1 MNTIDK
7 INVIVS
13 PYDLQVDDIIR
24 SSQTIRYKLYL
35 PLDVKAQAKIKRA
48 TKDIEYC
55 LTTALQTNEFSLF
68 KDMDSLCIE
77 CKSDHF
83 DIVPFSNFVNTL
95 ISQPGLKLALG
106 QDQNGQKLITDLSK
120 APHILVAGTT
130 GSGKSELLHTFIASL
145 ITDIQKMPIELLI
158 IDPKRAEYSCYKNCR
173 SIQLVTEMS
182 DAVLY
187 FKSAVRKMEERY
199 LELERNAAKD
209 IYKYTGTMDMHP
221 IVIVIDEL
229 ADLILTHKE
238 IEKDIVRIAQK
249 ARACGIHLIIG
260 TQTPRANIITGQ
272 IKANIP
278 TKIALKTVNSLE
290 SRIILDRNGAD
301 KLCGRG
307 DMLYLGNGAFDTIR
321 IQSPYITESEKKYLA
336 SKLARQKGA

>member
-1 MNTIDK
+1 MNTIDR
-7 INVIVS
+7 INAIVA
-13 PYDLQVDDIIR
+13 PYSLKVDDIIR

-55 LTTALQTNEFSLF
+55 LTTALQTNEFSLI
-68 KDMDSLCIE
+68 KDTDSLCIE

-83 DIVPFSNFVNTL
+83 DIVPFSNFVNTI

-106 QDQNGQKLITDLSK
+106 QDQNGQKLFTDLSK

-145 ITDIQKMPIELLI
+145 INDMYKMPIDLII
-158 IDPKRAEYSCYKNCR
+158 IDPKRAEYSVYKDCKNIR
-173 SIQLVTEMS
+173 LVTDM
-182 DAVLY
+182 DKAALY
-187 FKSAVRKMEERY
+187 LKAIVDIMEERY
-199 LELERNAAKD
+199 AELEKNGAKD
-209 IYKYTGTMDMHP
+209 IYKYTGTMAMDSM
-221 IVIVIDEL
+221 VVVIDEL

-249 ARACGIHLIIG
+249 ARACGIHLILG
-260 TQTPRANIITGQ
+260 TQRPTKDVITGL

-278 TKIALKTVNSLE
+278 TRIALKTVSSLE

-307 DMLYLGNGAFDTIR
+307 DMLYLGNGAFNTIR
-321 IQSPYITESEKKYLA
+321 IQSPYVTESEKKYLA